1 MSPVQ
6 RLKPTEW
13 LLEWSRGELRAAQ
26 KALGYFARHDGRC
39 PVGQGRGEPC
49 GCGLDGAQTRLRDA
63 VRTAENLMAELKKP
77 AAPTPKGK

>member
-1 MSPVQ
+1 MRPAP

-13 LLEWSRGELRAAQ
+13 LLDWSRGELQAAQ

-49 GCGLDGAQTRLRDA
+49 GCGLDSAQTRLRDA
-63 VRTAENLMAELKKP
+63 VRTAENLRATLKKP
-77 AAPTPKGK
+77 DGSPQKVT

>member
-1 MSPVQ
+1 MRPAHRIKPAEW
-6 RLKPTEW
+6 RLD
-13 LLEWSRGELRAAQ
+13 WSLGELRAAQ

-39 PVGQGRGEPC
+39 PVGQGRNEPC
-49 GCGLDGAQTRLRDA
+49 GCGLDSAQTRLRDA